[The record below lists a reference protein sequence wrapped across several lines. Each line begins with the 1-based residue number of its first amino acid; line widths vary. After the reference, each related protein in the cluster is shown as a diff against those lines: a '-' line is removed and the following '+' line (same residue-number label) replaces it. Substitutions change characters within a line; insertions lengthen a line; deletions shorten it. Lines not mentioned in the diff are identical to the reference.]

1 MAIKQKIKGI
11 IGEISDRYYIMR
23 AKSVEIEKYRDS
35 RREKIMAQKPLSNQE
50 KAEIDKFYQENY
62 GGKKIPYT
70 WHQYYSAVTGKFDVT
85 YFPELLFI
93 PEFERHMNPYSH
105 YAETFSDKNILPYI
119 AKAAG
124 IEMPKTV
131 ISCVFGQYRD
141 CNDQIITAEAAKD
154 IVQNSNFLFAKPSIE
169 SCSGEGCMTLDFV
182 NGKEKQT
189 SKSAEEIFVSLGT
202 SFVIQERIQCHD
214 SIAKIYSGS
223 VNTFRIMTYRWKDK
237 IKHLPVIMRIGKG
250 GACVDNAHA
259 GGVFIAIED
268 DGTLHE
274 WATTEFDDKFT
285 EHPDSHLVFAGY
297 QIPLV
302 KDVIAAAYR
311 MHNMIPQVGAI
322 NWDFSINEEGKPILI
337 EVNINGGSVWLFQM
351 AHGRGAFGDE
361 TAEVLQWLRKVK
373 KMNRKEREQHLFG
386 N

>member
-1 MAIKQKIKGI
+1 M
-11 IGEISDRYYIMR
+11 
-23 AKSVEIEKYRDS
+23 
-35 RREKIMAQKPLSNQE
+35 
-50 KAEIDKFYQENY
+50 
-62 GGKKIPYT
+62 
-70 WHQYYSAVTGKFDVT
+70 T
-85 YFPELLFI
+85 YFPELLFV
-93 PEFERHMNPYSH
+93 PEFERYMNSYSH

-124 IEMPKTV
+124 VEMPKTV

-141 CNDQIITAEAAKD
+141 CNDQIITAEEAKD
-154 IVQNSNFLFAKPSIE
+154 IIQNSNNLFAKPSID
-169 SCSGEGCMTLDFV
+169 SCSGEGCMTLDFA
-182 NGKEKQT
+182 NGKEKRT
-189 SKSAEEIFVSLGT
+189 SKSAVEIFASLGT

-259 GGVFIAIED
+259 GGIFIAVED

-274 WATTEFDDKFT
+274 WAITEFNDKFT

-297 QIPLV
+297 QISLV

-337 EVNINGGSVWLFQM
+337 EANINGGGVWLFQM

>member
-1 MAIKQKIKGI
+1 
-11 IGEISDRYYIMR
+11 
-23 AKSVEIEKYRDS
+23 
-35 RREKIMAQKPLSNQE
+35 
-50 KAEIDKFYQENY
+50 
-62 GGKKIPYT
+62 
-70 WHQYYSAVTGKFDVT
+70 
-85 YFPELLFI
+85 
-93 PEFERHMNPYSH
+93 
-105 YAETFSDKNILPYI
+105 
-119 AKAAG
+119 
-124 IEMPKTV
+124 
-131 ISCVFGQYRD
+131 
-141 CNDQIITAEAAKD
+141 
-154 IVQNSNFLFAKPSIE
+154 
-169 SCSGEGCMTLDFV
+169 
-182 NGKEKQT
+182 
-189 SKSAEEIFVSLGT
+189 
-202 SFVIQERIQCHD
+202 
-214 SIAKIYSGS
+214 
-223 VNTFRIMTYRWKDK
+223 
-237 IKHLPVIMRIGKG
+237 MRIGKG

-259 GGVFIAIED
+259 GGVFIAVED

-274 WATTEFDDKFT
+274 WATTEFNDKFI

-337 EVNINGGSVWLFQM
+337 EANINGGSVWLFQM